1 MGAAIFNPG
10 SPNSAF
16 GSCAYCTSV
25 DAGDWLFC
33 LGAENYQSQ
42 ASGPSKR
49 KRRAKDSYADQS
61 NEVDPRRLEELIRE
75 LFAAHDLN
83 DDGLLQESE
92 LVTLNE
98 RIAVLHH
105 GKQGAEVQ
113 TIRETYRQLFRTK
126 LDPHGRPVAFDVFQ
140 KYARELV
147 NELDNDP
154 EAQEMILEQFVAEA
168 KSGRQAMDLISVISD
183 SRTLEQRMAEIPS
196 RPLPDS
202 SPLPP
207 GSAFSTRGQA
217 LDRGDTPLV
226 PGTGHRSAD
235 GLQTAGQV
243 VYTAALASAAL
254 NLPPANGAPVE
265 VGLHSNVSSREPSRD
280 APSQGLLGLGFESR
294 LVCRKEDLVGVDP
307 SHVKAPIPLHL
318 VEGI

>member
-16 GSCAYCTSV
+16 GSCAYCTGV

-33 LGAENYQSQ
+33 LGAEDYESQ

-49 KRRAKDSYADQS
+49 KRRAKDAYADQS
-61 NEVDPRRLEELIRE
+61 HEVDPRRLEELIRE

-105 GKQGAEVQ
+105 GKHGAEVQ
-113 TIRETYRQLFRTK
+113 TIKETYRNLFRTK

-183 SRTLEQRMAEIPS
+183 NRTLEQRMAEIPS
-196 RPLPDS
+196 RPTPDD
-202 SPLPP
+202 PRLHPER
-207 GSAFSTRGQA
+207 AFSAAGQE
-217 LDRGDTPLV
+217 LDRGDAPLV
-226 PGTGHRSAD
+226 TGTGHRSAD
-235 GLQTAGQV
+235 VLQT
-243 VYTAALASAAL
+243 SDL
-254 NLPPANGAPVE
+254 NHPPVNGAPVE

-280 APSQGLLGLGFESR
+280 ALPQGLLGLGFESR
-294 LVCRKEDLVGVDP
+294 LVCRKEDLAGVEP
-307 SHVKAPIPLHL
+307 SYIKV